1 MENECKYV
9 CSRGILKS
17 CDIFSARPISSIRQL
32 IGYDFSKCNDA
43 KCKEAHGSEAH
54 GSETKGQTLYICS
67 SALPQFINVLFP
79 IFPYKIILVTG
90 DCDETCWTDLFDSYE
105 AFKTF
110 IDNDKIIHWFSQN
123 CIMSHKKLTR
133 IPIGL
138 DYHTMTNGPT
148 KWGPALKPV
157 DQETILN
164 NIQRVPFWERTYK
177 CYSNFHFF
185 TTTKYGYD
193 RVDAI
198 KEIPS
203 KLVYYEPTHII
214 RETSWTKQS
223 KYAFVIS
230 PHGGG
235 LDCHR
240 LWEALVL
247 GCIPIVKASGI
258 DALYNDLPVLIVKDW
273 SDITKKLLRETIV
286 NFKTKVFNY
295 DKLLLSYWMNLI
307 RSKSLTTSASAST
320 FASTTTFANA
330 PKDNSPKETGK

>member
-1 MENECKYV
+1 MENESFCKYV

-32 IGYDFSKCNDA
+32 IGYDFSKC
-43 KCKEAHGSEAH
+43 KEAHGSEAH
-54 GSETKGQTLYICS
+54 GGEAHGIQTLYICS

-105 AFKTF
+105 AFKKF

-258 DALYNDLPVLIVKDW
+258 DALYADLPVLIVKNW
-273 SDITKKLLRETIV
+273 SDVTKKMLRETIA
-286 NFKTKVFNY
+286 NFKTKAFNY

-307 RSKSLTTSASAST
+307 RSANTTSA
-320 FASTTTFANA
+320 TTFANA
-330 PKDNSPKETGK
+330 PSDNSPKETGI

>member
-17 CDIFSARPISSIRQL
+17 CDIFSERPISSIRQL
-32 IGYDFSKCNDA
+32 IGYDFSICNDGT
-43 KCKEAHGSEAH
+43 KCRDGMIV
-54 GSETKGQTLYICS
+54 YICS
-67 SALPQFINVLFP
+67 SALQHFINVLFP
-79 IFPYKIILVTG
+79 VYPYKIILVTG
-90 DCDETCWTDLFDSYE
+90 DCDETCWTDIFESYE

-123 CIMSHKKLTR
+123 CIMNHKKLTR

-138 DYHTMTNGPT
+138 DYHTMSNGPT

-164 NIQRVPFWERTYK
+164 VKRIPFWERTYK

-193 RVDAI
+193 RLDAI
-198 KEIPS
+198 KKIPS

-214 RETSWTKQS
+214 REMTWTNQS

-247 GCIPIVKASGI
+247 GCIPIVKASCI
-258 DALYNDLPVLIVKDW
+258 DALYMDLPVLIVKDW
-273 SDITKKLLRETIV
+273 SDVTKKLLRETIA
-286 NFKTKVFNY
+286 NFKTKIFNY

-307 RSKSLTTSASAST
+307 RSASTT
-320 FASTTTFANA
+320 FASTTFASTTFASTKVANA
-330 PKDNSPKETGK
+330 PSDNSLKETDK

>member
-17 CDIFSARPISSIRQL
+17 CDIFSGRPISSIKQL
-32 IGYDFSKCNDA
+32 IEYDFSKCMRAN
-43 KCKEAHGSEAH
+43 
-54 GSETKGQTLYICS
+54 TVNTVYICS
-67 SALPQFINVLFP
+67 SALWHFVNVLLP
-79 IFPYKIILVTG
+79 VFPYKIVLVTG
-90 DCDETCWTDLFDSYE
+90 DCDETCWTDLFTNYD
-105 AFKTF
+105 AFVKF

-123 CIMSHKKLTR
+123 CIIDHKKLTR

-138 DYHTMTNGPT
+138 DYHTMSNGPT
-148 KWGPALKPV
+148 KWGPKLIPAE
-157 DQETILN
+157 QETILN

-198 KEIPS
+198 KQIPS

-214 RETSWTKQS
+214 REASWTNQT

-235 LDCHR
+235 FDCHR

-247 GCIPIVKASGI
+247 GCIPIVKKSGI
-258 DALYNDLPVLIVKDW
+258 DALYDDLPVLIVNEW
-273 SDITKKLLRETIV
+273 SDITKQLLRDTMV
-286 NFKTKVFNY
+286 RFKTRKFNY
-295 DKLLLSYWMNLI
+295 EKLLLSYWMNMI
-307 RSKSLTTSASAST
+307 KSATVESTTSAS
-320 FASTTTFANA
+320 TTVANA
-330 PKDNSPKETGK
+330 P

>member
-1 MENECKYV
+1 MENESFCKYV

-32 IGYDFSKCNDA
+32 IGYDFSKCS
-43 KCKEAHGSEAH
+43 EAHGSEAH
-54 GSETKGQTLYICS
+54 GSEAHGSLTLYICS

-90 DCDETCWTDLFDSYE
+90 DCDETCWTDLFASYE

-133 IPIGL
+133 IPIGM
-138 DYHTMTNGPT
+138 DYHTMANGPT

-157 DQETILN
+157 DQETLLN

-193 RVDAI
+193 RLDAI

-214 RETSWTKQS
+214 REKTWTNQS

-258 DALYNDLPVLIVKDW
+258 DELYNDLPVLIVKDW
-273 SDITKKLLRETIV
+273 SDITKKLLRETILS
-286 NFKTKVFNY
+286 FKTKVFNY

-307 RSKSLTTSASAST
+307 RSASHDPTT
-320 FASTTTFANA
+320 FAPTKVANA
-330 PKDNSPKETGK
+330 PKDNLPKE